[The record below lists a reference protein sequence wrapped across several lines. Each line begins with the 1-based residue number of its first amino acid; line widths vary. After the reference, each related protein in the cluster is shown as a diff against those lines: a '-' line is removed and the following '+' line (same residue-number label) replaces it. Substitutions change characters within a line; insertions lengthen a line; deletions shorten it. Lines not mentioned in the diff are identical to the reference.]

1 MSDMAASPSVRRA
14 LLPRGTGA
22 SFGLPILLGL
32 AVLVVWQAAARIGGI
47 PQVILPAPSDIAA
60 TIPGIVG
67 VLAHH
72 ALATG
77 GNALIAFAISVVLG
91 LVTAMVLSSSAV
103 VFETFYP
110 HVVLFQLIPKIALAP
125 LFTFWL
131 GIGATSRLT
140 YAVFISFFPVTL
152 ATMTGLA
159 RADANALRL
168 CRAVSANAWQT
179 FVSVRIPYSLP
190 YFLTGVKVAATMS
203 VIGIV
208 IGEFISAKEGLGF
221 YILLAGSRG
230 ETANV
235 FAGLGVLCILG
246 LLLYGLA
253 AEAERRLRL
262 WWRG

>member
-1 MSDMAASPSVRRA
+1 
-14 LLPRGTGA
+14 
-22 SFGLPILLGL
+22 
-32 AVLVVWQAAARIGGI
+32 
-47 PQVILPAPSDIAA
+47 
-60 TIPGIVG
+60 
-67 VLAHH
+67 
-72 ALATG
+72 
-77 GNALIAFAISVVLG
+77 
-91 LVTAMVLSSSAV
+91 MVLTSSAV

-110 HVVLFQLIPKIALAP
+110 HVVLLQLIPKIALAP

-168 CRAVSANAWQT
+168 CRAVSASAWQT

-235 FAGLGVLCILG
+235 FAGLLG
-246 LLLYGLA
+246 ALHSRAAAVCGMA
-253 AEAERRLRL
+253 AEAERRSAPVVARL
-262 WWRG
+262 MVARFLGRRHSERSRLIATNS

>member
-1 MSDMAASPSVRRA
+1 MTDVLPARPARRL
-14 LLPRGTGA
+14 LLPRGLGA
-22 SFGLPILLGL
+22 TVGLPLALGL
-32 AVLVVWQAAARIGGI
+32 AVLVVWQAAARLGHI
-47 PQVILPAPSDIAA
+47 PQVILPAPSDVLAA
-60 TIPGIVG
+60 IPANAG

-77 GNALIAFAISVVLG
+77 GNALVAFILSVGLG
-91 LVTAMVLSSSAV
+91 LVTALVLTSSAV

-131 GIGATSRLT
+131 GIGVSSRLT

-168 CRAVSANAWQT
+168 CRAMSASAWQT

-235 FAGLGVLCILG
+235 FAGLVVLCVLG
-246 LLLYGLA
+246 LLLYAIA
-253 AEAERRLRL
+253 AEGERRLRI